1 MASSPVLG
9 DRGIETASFV
19 TGDGSSGISLT
30 TVSDVV
36 LARELFRNLDSDSP
50 PSLCFLDCVRGPTR
64 HLHDLQL
71 VIRN

>member
-9 DRGIETASFV
+9 DRGIETTSSV
-19 TGDGSSGISLT
+19 TGDWSSGISLT

-36 LARELFRNLDSDSP
+36 LARELFRNLDSDSS
-50 PSLCFLDCVRGPTR
+50 PSLGFLDCGRGPTC